1 MSMGLKAA
9 TSQRASQIIFGYI
22 FSIVVPIEI
31 IYFVVWFFVGDAS
44 DESLFGHKFSVPFL
58 GHLASFLYTAIFAF
72 PGWFI
77 GVLVAE
83 RFGIRSMIWFALGG
97 ALVGLSAMIL
107 KWAVIDGI
115 LYDSPSVNDL
125 GPLISGFVGGLVYG
139 MIAGKHSGTWKENA

>member
-1 MSMGLKAA
+1 MNTEIKTVTGQKS
-9 TSQRASQIIFGYI
+9 SQIILGYI

-31 IYFVVWFFVGDAS
+31 IYFVVWIFVGGAS

-58 GHLASFLYTAIFAF
+58 GHLVSFLYTAIFAF

-83 RFGIRSMIWFALGG
+83 RFGIRTMIWFALGG

-115 LYDSPSVNDL
+115 PYDSPSVNDL
-125 GPLISGFVGGLVYG
+125 GPLLSGFVGGLVYW
-139 MIAGKHSGTWKENA
+139 MIAGKHSGTMKENA